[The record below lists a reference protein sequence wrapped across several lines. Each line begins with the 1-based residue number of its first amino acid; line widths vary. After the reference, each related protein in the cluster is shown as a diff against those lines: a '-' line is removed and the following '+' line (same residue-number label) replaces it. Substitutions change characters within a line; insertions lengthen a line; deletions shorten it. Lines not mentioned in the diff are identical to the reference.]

1 MGSNNAKNT
10 SPSFVQKEDKVNT
23 LTATKNDKTRTSLQ
37 SVKGNTEQHC
47 FTKIFEQNAVLRL
60 SPKNEKTKNDT
71 RTSSLSSKSG
81 PSSPAVKN
89 NGLNDFKSPSPA
101 CQMRK
106 KKNPFVNGY
115 KRNAPVNSN
124 EAIVV
129 EDDDDL
135 IPPTPSPVG
144 QHSFISCHT
153 QSSPFLANER
163 TVSKVHNHLSA
174 ANYYKAEQGK
184 RETGK
189 IKSTVL
195 SGSNLTEAD
204 DDKELLVS
212 DSPLCKS
219 SETQSTTHT
228 TSRKKYKLSRKGI
241 KPPKVLSSPLKG
253 CNISASVR
261 KSPETQKYITKGTET
276 VDQKE
281 STPIIAPSKCVVL
294 RSRMK
299 RSAAKGSSP
308 LHKKLQTELPL
319 PVKVIISKMLNS
331 ATTTKP

>member
-1 MGSNNAKNT
+1 M
-10 SPSFVQKEDKVNT
+10 
-23 LTATKNDKTRTSLQ
+23 
-37 SVKGNTEQHC
+37 
-47 FTKIFEQNAVLRL
+47 EQNAVFRL
-60 SPKNEKTKNDT
+60 SPKNEKKKNDT
-71 RTSSLSSKSG
+71 RTSSLSSESG
-81 PSSPAVKN
+81 PYPPAVKN
-89 NGLNDFKSPSPA
+89 NALNDFKSPSPA

-144 QHSFISCHT
+144 QHSLISCHT
-153 QSSPFLANER
+153 QSTPLLANES

-189 IKSTVL
+189 IKSTVS
-195 SGSNLTEAD
+195 SGSNLIEAD
-204 DDKELLVS
+204 DDKESLVPDS
-212 DSPLCKS
+212 PSPLCKS

-253 CNISASVR
+253 CNISASVS
-261 KSPETQKYITKGTET
+261 KSPKTQKYITKGTET

-281 STPIIAPSKCVVL
+281 STPTIAPSKCVVL

-308 LHKKLQTELPL
+308 LHKRLQTELPL
-319 PVKVIISKMLNS
+319 PVKVIFSKMLNS